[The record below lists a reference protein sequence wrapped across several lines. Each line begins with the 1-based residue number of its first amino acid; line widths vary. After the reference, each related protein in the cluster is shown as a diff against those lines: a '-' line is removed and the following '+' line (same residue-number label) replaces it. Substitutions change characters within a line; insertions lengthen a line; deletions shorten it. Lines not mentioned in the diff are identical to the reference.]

1 MSRYFNISSIKL
13 CKKVMENN
21 ILLFGYHGYNV
32 GYFHYVQTIV
42 QGKIA
47 HAFNGKTYIRFQ

>member
-1 MSRYFNISSIKL
+1 
-13 CKKVMENN
+13 MENN

-42 QGKIA
+42 QSKIA
-47 HAFNGKTYIRFQ
+47 HALNGKNIYLLSMRFY